1 MIIGITG
8 GIGSGKTI
16 VCEIFKQ
23 LGVPVFNADN
33 VARDLMQNNQ
43 EVYTLLQSQFGETI
57 FPLLGQF
64 NKLHL
69 SQLVFN
75 NPDELSQLNSIVHP
89 FVRTA
94 FNNWKEQ
101 QTTPYISHEAAILI
115 ESGFNKLC
123 DKVIVVEAPEDLRI
137 QRVTARDGKST
148 EDVVSII
155 QQQMPDEE
163 RRKHADYTII
173 NNEISP
179 LLPQVLTIHET
190 ILANV

>member
-43 EVYTLLQSQFGETI
+43 EAYTLLQAQFGETI

-94 FNNWKEQ
+94 LNNWKEK
-101 QTTPYISHEAAILI
+101 QTTPYILHEAAILI

-190 ILANV
+190 LLANV

>member
-23 LGVPVFNADN
+23 LGVPVFNADL
-33 VARDLMQNNQ
+33 VARDLMLNNQ
-43 EVYTLLQSQFGETI
+43 EVYTLLQAHFGETI

-64 NKLHL
+64 DKLHL

-89 FVRTA
+89 FVKNTFA
-94 FNNWKEQ
+94 IWKEK
-101 QTTPYISHEAAILI
+101 QTTNYVLHEAAILI
-115 ESGFNKLC
+115 ETGFNKLC
-123 DKVIVVEAPEDLRI
+123 DKVIVVEAPENLRI
-137 QRVTARDGKST
+137 KRVAARDGKST

-155 QQQMPDEE
+155 QQQMSDED

-179 LLPQVLTIHET
+179 LLPQILTIHET

>member
-8 GIGSGKTI
+8 GIGSGKSI

-23 LGVPVFNADN
+23 LEISVFNADL
-33 VARDLMQNNQ
+33 VARELMISNQ
-43 EVYTLLQSQFGETI
+43 EVYNLLQAHFGETI

-64 NKLHL
+64 DKVPL

-89 FVRTA
+89 FVKNA
-94 FNNWKEQ
+94 FAIWKEKQ
-101 QTTPYISHEAAILI
+101 NTPYVLHEAAILI
-115 ESGFNKLC
+115 ESGFNNLC
-123 DKVIVVEAPEDLRI
+123 DKVIVVEAPEDLRVK
-137 QRVTARDGKST
+137 RVILRDGKST

-155 QQQMPDEE
+155 QQQMSDED

-190 ILANV
+190 LLANV

>member
-23 LGVPVFNADN
+23 LGIPVFNADQ

-43 EVYTLLQSQFGETI
+43 EVYDLLQAQFGETI

-64 NKLHL
+64 DKVHL
-69 SQLVFN
+69 SRLVFN
-75 NPDELSQLNSIVHP
+75 NPDELSRLNSIVHP
-89 FVRTA
+89 FVRNAFTTWKANQTA
-94 FNNWKEQ
+94 
-101 QTTPYISHEAAILI
+101 PYILHEAAILI

-137 QRVTARDGKST
+137 QRVCARDGKST

-163 RRKHADYTII
+163 RRKYADYKII

-190 ILANV
+190 LLANV

>member
-23 LGVPVFNADN
+23 LGVPIFNADL
-33 VARDLMQNNQ
+33 VARDLMLNNQ
-43 EVYTLLQSQFGETI
+43 EVYTLLQAHFGETI

-64 NKLHL
+64 DKLHL

-89 FVRTA
+89 FVKNTFA
-94 FNNWKEQ
+94 IWKEK
-101 QTTPYISHEAAILI
+101 QTTNYVLHEAAILI
-115 ESGFNKLC
+115 ETGFNKLC
-123 DKVIVVEAPEDLRI
+123 NKVIVVEAPENLRI
-137 QRVTARDGKST
+137 QRVAARDGKST

-155 QQQMPDEE
+155 QQQMSDEE

-179 LLPQVLTIHET
+179 LLPQILTIHET

>member
-23 LGVPVFNADN
+23 LGVPVFNADL
-33 VARDLMQNNQ
+33 VARDLMLNNQ
-43 EVYTLLQSQFGETI
+43 EVFTLLQAHFGETI

-64 NKLHL
+64 DKLHL

-89 FVRTA
+89 FVKNTFA
-94 FNNWKEQ
+94 IWKEK
-101 QTTPYISHEAAILI
+101 QTTNYVLHEAAILI
-115 ESGFNKLC
+115 ETGFNKLC
-123 DKVIVVEAPEDLRI
+123 DKVIVVEAPENLRI
-137 QRVTARDGKST
+137 QRVAARDGKST

-155 QQQMPDEE
+155 QQQMSDED

-179 LLPQVLTIHET
+179 LLPQILTIHET

>member
-23 LGVPVFNADN
+23 LGVPVFNADK
-33 VARDLMQNNQ
+33 VARDLMLNNQ
-43 EVYTLLQSQFGETI
+43 EVYTLLQEQFGETI

-64 NKLHL
+64 DKLHL

-89 FVRTA
+89 FVKNA
-94 FNNWKEQ
+94 FAIWKEK
-101 QTTPYISHEAAILI
+101 QTTNYILHEAAILI

-123 DKVIVVEAPEDLRI
+123 DKVIVIEAPEDLRI
-137 QRVTARDGKST
+137 QRVTTRDGKST
-148 EDVVSII
+148 EDVIAII
-155 QQQMPDEE
+155 EQQMSDEE

-190 ILANV
+190 LLANV

>member
-23 LGVPVFNADN
+23 LGVPVFNADF
-33 VARDLMQNNQ
+33 VARDLMLNSE
-43 EVYTLLQSQFGETI
+43 EVYDLLQGHFGKTI
-57 FPLLGQF
+57 FPKLGQF
-64 NKLHL
+64 DKVHL
-69 SQLVFN
+69 SQIVFN

-89 FVRTA
+89 FVKNA
-94 FNNWKEQ
+94 FTTWKAKQ
-101 QTTPYISHEAAILI
+101 SAPYILHEAAILI

-123 DKVIVVEAPEDLRI
+123 DKVIVVIAPEDLRI
-137 QRVTARDGKST
+137 QRVCERDGKST
-148 EDVVSII
+148 EEVVAII
-155 QQQMPDEE
+155 QQQMSDEE
-163 RRKHADYTII
+163 RLKHANYTII

-190 ILANV
+190 LLSNG

>member
-16 VCEIFKQ
+16 VCEVFKQ
-23 LGVPVFNADN
+23 LGIPVFNADQ
-33 VARDLMQNNQ
+33 VARELMQNNQ
-43 EVYTLLQSQFGETI
+43 EVYDLLQSHFGETI

-64 NKLHL
+64 DKIEL

-89 FVRTA
+89 FVRNA
-94 FNNWKEQ
+94 FTIWKEQ
-101 QTTPYISHEAAILI
+101 QTAPYILHEAAILI

-123 DKVIVVEAPEDLRI
+123 DKVIIVEAPEDLRI
-137 QRVTARDGKST
+137 QRVYARDGKIT
-148 EDVVSII
+148 EEVVAII

-163 RRKHADYTII
+163 RSKHADYKII

-190 ILANV
+190 LLANV

>member
-23 LGVPVFNADN
+23 LGVPVFNADL
-33 VARDLMQNNQ
+33 VARDLMLNNQ
-43 EVYTLLQSQFGETI
+43 EVYTLLQAHFGETI

-64 NKLHL
+64 DKLHL

-89 FVRTA
+89 FVKNTFA
-94 FNNWKEQ
+94 IWKEK
-101 QTTPYISHEAAILI
+101 QTTNYVLHEAAILI
-115 ESGFNKLC
+115 ETGFNKLC
-123 DKVIVVEAPEDLRI
+123 DKVIVVEAPENLRI
-137 QRVTARDGKST
+137 QRVAARDGKST

-155 QQQMPDEE
+155 QQQMSDED

-179 LLPQVLTIHET
+179 LLPQILTIHET

>member
-23 LGVPVFNADN
+23 LGVPVFNADL
-33 VARDLMQNNQ
+33 VARDLMLNNQ
-43 EVYTLLQSQFGETI
+43 EVYTLLQAHFGETI

-64 NKLHL
+64 DKLHL

-89 FVRTA
+89 FVKNTFA
-94 FNNWKEQ
+94 IWKEK
-101 QTTPYISHEAAILI
+101 QTTNYVLHEAAILI
-115 ESGFNKLC
+115 ETGFNKLC
-123 DKVIVVEAPEDLRI
+123 NKVIVVEAPENLRI
-137 QRVTARDGKST
+137 QRVAARDGKST

-155 QQQMPDEE
+155 QQQMSDEE

-179 LLPQVLTIHET
+179 LLPQILTIHET

>member
-8 GIGSGKTI
+8 GIGSGKSI

-23 LGVPVFNADN
+23 LGIPVFNADL
-33 VARDLMQNNQ
+33 VARELMISNQ
-43 EVYTLLQSQFGETI
+43 EVYNLLQAHFGETI

-64 NKLHL
+64 DKVPL

-89 FVRTA
+89 FVKNA
-94 FNNWKEQ
+94 FAIWKEKQ
-101 QTTPYISHEAAILI
+101 NTPYVLHEAAILI
-115 ESGFNKLC
+115 ESGFNNLC
-123 DKVIVVEAPEDLRI
+123 DKVIVVEAPEDLRVN
-137 QRVTARDGKST
+137 RVMLRDGKST

-155 QQQMPDEE
+155 QQQMSDED

-190 ILANV
+190 LLANV

>member
-16 VCEIFKQ
+16 VCEVFKQ
-23 LGVPVFNADN
+23 LGIPVFNADQ
-33 VARDLMQNNQ
+33 VARDLMMHNQ
-43 EVYTLLQSQFGETI
+43 EVYDLLQSHFGETI

-64 NKLHL
+64 DKIQL

-89 FVRTA
+89 HVKNA
-94 FNNWKEQ
+94 FNSWREQ
-101 QTTPYISHEAAILI
+101 QTAPYILHEAAILI

-123 DKVIVVEAPEDLRI
+123 HKVIIVEAPEDLRI
-137 QRVTARDGKST
+137 QRVCARDGKST
-148 EDVVSII
+148 EEVVAII

-163 RRKHADYTII
+163 RRKHADYKII

-190 ILANV
+190 LLANV

>member
-43 EVYTLLQSQFGETI
+43 EAYTLLQAQFGETI

-94 FNNWKEQ
+94 FNNWKEK
-101 QTTPYISHEAAILI
+101 QTSPYILHEAAILI

-123 DKVIVVEAPEDLRI
+123 DKVIVVEAPEGLRI

-190 ILANV
+190 LLANV

>member
-33 VARDLMQNNQ
+33 VARDLMQNNH
-43 EVYTLLQSQFGETI
+43 EAYTLLQAQFGETI

-94 FNNWKEQ
+94 LNNWKEK
-101 QTTPYISHEAAILI
+101 QTTPYILHEAAILI

-190 ILANV
+190 LLANV